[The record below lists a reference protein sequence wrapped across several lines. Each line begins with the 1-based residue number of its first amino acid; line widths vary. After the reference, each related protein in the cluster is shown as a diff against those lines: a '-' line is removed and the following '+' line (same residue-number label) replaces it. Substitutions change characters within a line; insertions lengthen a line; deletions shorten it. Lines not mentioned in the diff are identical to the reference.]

1 MLKTNL
7 TKFEVISV
15 RRQKADFLSQGSSK
29 KEKERATRRKGGE
42 EEKAMVAL
50 LVFIIEYFGDIIFGD
65 NVINNPV
72 HTSDMIC

>member
-1 MLKTNL
+1 
-7 TKFEVISV
+7 
-15 RRQKADFLSQGSSK
+15 
-29 KEKERATRRKGGE
+29 
-42 EEKAMVAL
+42 MVAL